1 VGEIVADTIASHN
14 QVLCP
19 GFGRGLTLCYIS
31 SWMELISPFDFV
43 KRSILAVQEYTYLSL
58 RSLTNLFRKPLYMAD
73 TIQQAD
79 LIGVGSL
86 PIVVLTGM
94 FTGVVLALNTSK
106 TLEQFGSLS
115 LTGRLVSFSMV
126 RELGPVLTSL
136 MVAGRNASGMASE
149 LGSMKVTEQIDAMRA
164 LGTDPYKKLVTP
176 RVLSTIFMMF
186 FLTIISDLVGLVGG
200 WIISFSMLG
209 LDSTQYWNSAYQALN
224 YNDVITGLAKPL
236 VFGFIIATVGCYFG
250 MTTKGGT
257 QGVGRSTTEAV
268 VWASVIILAVDAV
281 LTQLFI
287 TLG

>member
-1 VGEIVADTIASHN
+1 
-14 QVLCP
+14 
-19 GFGRGLTLCYIS
+19 
-31 SWMELISPFDFV
+31 MELISPFELA
-43 KRSILAVQEYTYLSL
+43 KRIVLAVQEYTYLSL
-58 RSLTNLFRKPLYMAD
+58 RALTNLFRKPFYLAD

-94 FTGVVLALNTSK
+94 FTGIVLALNTSK

-115 LTGRLVSFSMV
+115 LTGTLVSYSMV

-176 RVLSTIFMMF
+176 RVISTVVMMF
-186 FLTIISDLVGLVGG
+186 FLTIISDLVGLIGG
-200 WIISFSMLG
+200 WIIAYAMLG
-209 LDSTQYWNSAYQALN
+209 LDSTQYWNSAYQVLK
-224 YNDVITGLAKPL
+224 YNDVITGLVKPI
-236 VFGFIIATVGCYFG
+236 VFGFIIATIGCFYG
-250 MTTKGGT
+250 INTKGGT
-257 QGVGRSTTEAV
+257 QGVGRATTQAV
-268 VWASVIILAVDAV
+268 VASSVLILAVDAV

-287 TLG
+287 TLR